1 MAKKFEPITGRIAWD
16 GRELARNTDWIR
28 EFSSA
33 EIAEITAAVESVK
46 ARGLELVDATAA
58 DFPVPK
64 FSVELARI
72 ADELENGRGLILL
85 RGLPLTYSPEDLRI
99 AYWGLGLHLG
109 IAVAQSPDGD
119 FLGEVRDYGEK
130 PELTKSR
137 GSRTTRALPFHGDRC
152 DVVGLLCARPG
163 KAGGESRVVSAAT
176 IHNAILARRPDL
188 IGEFYGDFYQ
198 SRQGDEPPGEQPY
211 YPQPIFGFRDGHF
224 TGQFSPAYIEFAQMI
239 PGCPPLSPKQREAM
253 DLFRALAEEFRL
265 DMDFRPG
272 DIQLLNN
279 HTIYHGR
286 GRFEDHEAPERKRLL
301 LRLWLSTPNSRP
313 LPEGYEISWGRTG
326 AGEIRGGII
335 PRTGV
340 ARDAYSERRRRAGE
354 TVASW

>member
-1 MAKKFEPITGRIAWD
+1 MAGKFEPITGRIAWH
-16 GRELARNTDWIR
+16 GRDLTRNTDWIR
-28 EFSSA
+28 EFSAS
-33 EIAEITAAVESVK
+33 EIAEISAAVREIK
-46 ARGLELVDATAA
+46 ARGLELVDATAE
-58 DFPVPK
+58 DFPLPQ
-64 FSVELARI
+64 FAADLARI
-72 ADELENGRGLILL
+72 GEELENGRGLILL
-85 RGLPLTYSPEDLRI
+85 RGLPLSYSAEDLRI

-152 DVVGLLCARPG
+152 DIVGLLCVRPG
-163 KAGGESRVVSAAT
+163 KSGGESRVVSAAT
-176 IHNAILARRPDL
+176 IHNEILARRPDL
-188 IGEFYGDFYQ
+188 LDEFYGDFYQ
-198 SRQGDEPPGEQPY
+198 SRQGDEPPGEQPF

-224 TGQFSPAYIEFAQMI
+224 TGQFSPAYIEFAQLI
-239 PGCPPLSPKQREAM
+239 PGCPPLTARQKEAM
-253 DLFRALAEEFRL
+253 DLFRALADELCL

-286 GRFEDHEAPERKRLL
+286 GRFEDYEEPERKRLL

-313 LPEGYEISWGRTG
+313 IPENYDIAWGRTG
-326 AGEIRGGII
+326 AGEVRGGII

-340 ARDAYSERRRRAGE
+340 ARDALSERQKRAKQS
-354 TVASW
+354 TTA